1 MVQDNNEEL
10 QAGMCFSVEP
20 GLYILNKGGVRI
32 EDIVCVVLDEND
44 ELDYDLFGP
53 PSPSLADPF
62 RDH

>member
-1 MVQDNNEEL
+1 MVQDNTEPLE
-10 QAGMCFSVEP
+10 AGMCFSVEP

-32 EDIVCVVLDEND
+32 EDIVCAVLENGMLTY
-44 ELDYDLFGP
+44 ELFGP